1 MNFGV
6 RMRKYKVMVE
16 GVNFLI
22 RVEND
27 IEKLGFFTT
36 RFVEAKDE
44 QEAENLAM
52 DILRRELKTL
62 VQNEESDTPMMFV
75 ETIEEIDSLPDPDRP
90 GTGFAWYPDKEKG
103 H

>member
-1 MNFGV
+1 
-6 RMRKYKVMVE
+6 MVE

-22 RVEND
+22 QREND

-44 QEAENLAM
+44 PGAENLAM
-52 DILRRELKTL
+52 DILRRELKPL
-62 VQNEESDTPMMFV
+62 VQNEESNSPMMFV
-75 ETIEEIDSLPDPDRP
+75 ETIEEIDSFPDLDLP
-90 GTGFAWYPDKEKG
+90 GTGFVWYQDKEKG